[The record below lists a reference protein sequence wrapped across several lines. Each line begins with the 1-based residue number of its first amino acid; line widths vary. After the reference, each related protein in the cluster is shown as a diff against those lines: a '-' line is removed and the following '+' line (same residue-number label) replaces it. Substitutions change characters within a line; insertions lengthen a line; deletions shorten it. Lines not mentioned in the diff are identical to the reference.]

1 MPAQKLT
8 KARLAQIIIML
19 SILVVAF
26 FWRTLTYE
34 ASNEVICNKEKV
46 CKIKLFDDEV
56 IVIKGVTGILI
67 ENPENQTIKINFNR
81 DSKHIDTKKRNIL
94 IPWKDINKDRIVTI
108 SVDGIS
114 VNVIL

>member
-34 ASNEVICNKEKV
+34 ANEQVICQSEKV
-46 CKIKLFDDEV
+46 CKIKSLKSNV
-56 IVIKGVTGILI
+56 TLIKSVTGISVQ
-67 ENPENQTIKINFNR
+67 NPEKQKIRINLNR
-81 DSKHIDTKKRNIL
+81 GSSHIDTKKTHTL
-94 IPWKDINKDRIVTI
+94 IPWEDINSDKIVTI
-108 SVDGIS
+108 SVDDVS